1 MASFRKTGRCADVGS
16 PGAELRNEAN
26 CGGASQG
33 AGCFHPGYAGTT
45 LDNQKRRDSV
55 KIAAMLWKKP
65 RLRSRSAIGNNGP
78 IEFVNRSG
86 ADGPP
91 RPSYLGKRP
100 AAWSKDV
107 EQVTGSKNKIDILDL
122 AARPEK
128 SL

>member
-91 RPSYLGKRP
+91 RPSYLGKGQQRALGHQLLQP
-100 AAWSKDV
+100 RDLRLELPQAPDV
-107 EQVTGSKNKIDILDL
+107 GRL
-122 AARPEK
+122 
-128 SL
+128 